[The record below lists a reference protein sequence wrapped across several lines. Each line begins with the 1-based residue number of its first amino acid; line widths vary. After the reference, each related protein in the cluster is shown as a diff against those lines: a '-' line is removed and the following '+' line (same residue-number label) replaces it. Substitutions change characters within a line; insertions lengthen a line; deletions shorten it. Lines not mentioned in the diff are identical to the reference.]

1 MAKYVSSPIYRIRFE
16 EWRTPF
22 PLSFPVGNAAGVEER
37 MCVIRE
43 GVRDR
48 LLAPRL
54 TLRPKNIG
62 SSLIIRSF

>member
-1 MAKYVSSPIYRIRFE
+1 MAKYVPPSIYRIRFE
-16 EWRTPF
+16 ERRTSF

-43 GVRDR
+43 GVRGR

-54 TLRPKNIG
+54 TLRRKILVRP
-62 SSLIIRSF
+62 